1 MLKHRYID
9 GICIILAAAACVM
22 AAVFLMGE
30 KLGIESLSSA
40 PEYSA
45 KLFDDSY
52 VHHIDLRVKHWDIFL
67 EEAPEEE
74 YIECDAEI
82 DGELF
87 VSVGLRAKGNNS
99 RTLVEKY
106 GLDRYSL
113 KIEFDHF
120 QEGNTYYGLDKMS
133 LDSSFQDNSYLKN
146 YIAYDMMKSQAK
158 RS

>member
-1 MLKHRYID
+1 
-9 GICIILAAAACVM
+9 
-22 AAVFLMGE
+22 MGE
-30 KLGIESLSSA
+30 NLGITPLSSV
-40 PEYSA
+40 PEYSVR
-45 KLFDDSY
+45 LFDDSY
-52 VHHIDLRVKHWDIFL
+52 VHHIDLRVENWELFL

-82 DGELF
+82 DGEIF
-87 VSVGLRAKGNNS
+87 SSVGLRAKGNNS
-99 RTLVEKY
+99 RRLVEEY

-146 YIAYDMMKSQAK
+146 YIAYDMMEFMDVPSPLCSYVWVTVNGEDWGLFLAIEEPE
-158 RS
+158 

>member
-52 VHHIDLRVKHWDIFL
+52 VHHIDLRVKHW
-67 EEAPEEE
+67 
-74 YIECDAEI
+74 
-82 DGELF
+82 
-87 VSVGLRAKGNNS
+87 
-99 RTLVEKY
+99 
-106 GLDRYSL
+106 
-113 KIEFDHF
+113 
-120 QEGNTYYGLDKMS
+120 
-133 LDSSFQDNSYLKN
+133 
-146 YIAYDMMKSQAK
+146 SQN
-158 RS
+158 RI